1 MPGLFYIFMQN
12 GTIQKVNHWGYGT
25 YPCYRVGVV
34 MRFVTLYPRAK
45 NVQLVKDMGLI
56 PYYIRTLFNEDA
68 ELVTYK
74 NDESYPYLDTV
85 VKGAKVTFIKKV
97 FGRQIDGCI
106 YLIKNSKKID
116 VLNIYH
122 LNMSTFLYEIIYR
135 LLNRK
140 GKIYLKLDISM
151 EGLRTVQIKD
161 PRGFIKRMDIKMA
174 DIVSCET
181 RVIQKRLNELFDKDI
196 IYVTNGCLMQDG
208 KATELSDAP
217 ESSLLTMAEGCNTEK
232 TILTVAKFGTKE
244 KASDTLLYAFAKSAE
259 RHDYKL
265 KIIGTVEKDFEPV
278 IEKFFVDYPDMKDRV
293 IFAGEIHEREK
304 LKEEYRKARVFTLPS
319 RQESFGIVL
328 VEAAYEGCY
337 LVTTEATAAGYDV
350 SDNGRYGSIVK
361 TDNIEN
367 LSEAFVKI
375 CTDEGFDWDK
385 HARDISEY
393 SKSVFNWERIVTDLY
408 DEIKKIL

>member
-1 MPGLFYIFMQN
+1 
-12 GTIQKVNHWGYGT
+12 
-25 YPCYRVGVV
+25 

-97 FGRQIDGCI
+97 FGRQIDGMI
-106 YLIKNSKKID
+106 YTFKNAKNID
-116 VLNIYH
+116 VLNLYH
-122 LNMSTFLYEIIYR
+122 LNTATFLSEIAYR
-135 LLNRK
+135 LRNPK

-161 PRGFIKRMDIKMA
+161 PRGWIKRMDIKLA

-181 RVIQKRLNELFDKDI
+181 RIIQKRLNELFDKDI
-196 IYVTNGCLMQDG
+196 IYVTNGCLMVDG
-208 KATELSDAP
+208 NGNESLVKPLSDDL
-217 ESSLLTMAEGCNTEK
+217 ENVNCEN

-244 KASDTLLYAFAKSAE
+244 KASDTLLYAFAKSADK
-259 RHDYKL
+259 HNYNL
-265 KIIGTVEKDFEPV
+265 KIIGTVEKSFEPV
-278 IEKFFVDYPDMKDRV
+278 IDKFFAEYPNLKDRI
-293 IFAGEIHEREK
+293 IFAGEIHDREA
-304 LKEEYRKARVFTLPS
+304 LRLEYRKAKIFTLPS

-350 SDNGRYGSIVK
+350 SDNARFGTIVK
-361 TDNIEN
+361 TDDIDDLAN
-367 LSEAFVKI
+367 AFTNI
-375 CTDEGFDWDK
+375 CTDDRFDWNS
-385 HARDISEY
+385 HALAISEY
-393 SKSVFNWERIVTDLY
+393 SKSVFDWETIVTDLY
-408 DEIKKIL
+408 KKIKECK